1 MSINKDIE
9 LLNNE
14 ISIKK
19 EIKYNLKEMFSDLKK
34 DDLKVYINNYGLKGY
49 SKLKKAELI
58 DAICEMMFNDNS
70 LGNKVKELNAEELN
84 IVQTL
89 VENGNMD
96 ITDVDSSKYIKICS
110 LGVALPYIDGEVLRL
125 VMATEIKE
133 VVASLGLVGTLE
145 VKAKKKNI
153 ETKVK
158 TEVDDSIIIKY
169 LAGFANIYGVFEVE
183 FFTKV
188 FNSQNDNK
196 ITVESLVKYF
206 DANENKVG
214 KLQLVDGIVMNE
226 LLAIPTNSLENFLN
240 VRTDKEYK
248 VLNENLISKYSDDN
262 FIEMT
267 AGYRSLLEALKGIVK
282 ANENV
287 NEVLLALNSYFRN
300 NDFDVES
307 ILNILSD
314 YINIDIIQNVKD
326 VEHIVKNSV
335 AAYCETRRWDA
346 KGFTKNELSSHIVQ
360 KPLEVKIKRN
370 DPCFCGSG
378 KKYKK
383 CCL

>member
-70 LGNKVKELNAEELN
+70 LGNKVKELNTEELN

-133 VVASLGLVGTLE
+133 VVTSLGLVGTSK
-145 VKAKKKNI
+145 VIAKKKNVQ
-153 ETKVK
+153 TKVK
-158 TEVDDSIIIKY
+158 TEVDDTLMIKY
-169 LAGFANIYGVFEVE
+169 LASFANVYGAFETE

-188 FNSQNDNK
+188 FNSQNDKK
-196 ITVESLVKYF
+196 ITVEALVKYF
-206 DANENKVG
+206 EANGNKVG
-214 KLQLVDGIVMNE
+214 KLQLVDGIIADE
-226 LLAIPTNSLENFLN
+226 ILLATASDLEKLLSARGN
-240 VRTDKEYK
+240 KEYK
-248 VLNENLISKYSDDN
+248 ILNENLISKYSDDN

-267 AGYRSLLEALKGIVK
+267 EGYRSLLKALKEIVK
-282 ANENV
+282 ANENID
-287 NEVLLALNSYFRN
+287 EVLLALNSYFRN

-370 DPCFCGSG
+370 DPCLCGSG